1 MLLLLLL
8 QWQCE
13 NAEGEKHPE
22 DDLGVVSAR
31 VFFCMF
37 FFLIFGSNT
46 PSRGC

>member
-31 VFFCMF
+31 VFLYVF
-37 FFLIFGSNT
+37 FF
-46 PSRGC
+46 